1 MENIDI
7 RPSQAKFCKK
17 GAQNNFAKFTV
28 KHLSWSVF
36 LIKFQAWCCTTLSER
51 NSRKGV
57 VLCVF
62 RNFWKD
68 LFCRTCPSGKLTE
81 TNQKRNCVLSIHKKT
96 LVEDIFFNAVADM
109 WAYSFSKRT
118 PSQILFYE
126 NCEVL
131 QKVIFT
137 DHCCAT
143 ASDFL

>member
-36 LIKFQAWCCTTLSER
+36 LMKLQAWCCTTLSER
-51 NSRKGV
+51 NSGKGV

-68 LFCRTCPSGKLTE
+68 LFCRTYPSGKLTE
-81 TNQKRNCVLSIHKKT
+81 TNQKRNCFIHSQENT
-96 LVEDIFFNAVADM
+96 SRRHLNAVADM

-118 PSQILFYE
+118 PSQIIFYE

>member
-17 GAQNNFAKFTV
+17 GAPKNVAKFTV

-36 LIKFQAWCCTTLSER
+36 LIKLLAWCCTTLSER
-51 NSRKGV
+51 NSGKGV

-62 RNFWKD
+62 RNFWKE

-81 TNQKRNCVLSIHKKT
+81 TNQKRYRVLSIHKKT
-96 LVEDIFFNAVADM
+96 PAEDIFFSAVADM
-109 WAYSFSKRT
+109 WAYGFSKRI

-126 NCEVL
+126 NYEVS